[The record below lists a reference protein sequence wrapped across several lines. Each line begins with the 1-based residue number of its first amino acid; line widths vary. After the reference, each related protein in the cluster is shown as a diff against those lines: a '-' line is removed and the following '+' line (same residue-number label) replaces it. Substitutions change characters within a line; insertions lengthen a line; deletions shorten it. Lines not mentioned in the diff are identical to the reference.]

1 MLLEGC
7 MKAMLSGFLI
17 STPLGPVAFIILRQA
32 LKNQLPLAL
41 SAGFGA
47 SLGDLFWGFSS
58 LTGVQYSKLFLH
70 SYQKEFQI
78 AGGLFLMIV
87 AGFLFYNPPQP
98 DTKVSSNH
106 PFWIFFLSF
115 FITLL
120 NPLNFTAFI
129 ALFSTF
135 HLNPPLDDFFTISLW
150 SAAIGFGASLWW
162 MMLSTFVFW
171 GRKRFSIIDVL
182 KINQAI
188 TWIIFA
194 LGLYAFLSSGIVP
207 LPISRRIIGD
217 WPFSP

>member
-1 MLLEGC
+1 MLLKGC
-7 MKAMLSGFLI
+7 IKAMVSGFLI

-58 LTGVQYSKLFLH
+58 LLGVQWSKWFLY

-78 AGGLFLMIV
+78 GGGLFLMIV

-98 DTKVSSNH
+98 DEKASSND
-106 PFWIFFLSF
+106 PFWVFSLSF
-115 FITLL
+115 FLTLL

-135 HLNPPLDDFFTISLW
+135 HLTPPLDDFFTISLW
-150 SAAIGFGASLWW
+150 SAFIGFGASLWW
-162 MMLSTFVFW
+162 MMLSIFVFW
-171 GRKRFSIIDVL
+171 GRKRFSMIDVF
-182 KINQAI
+182 KMNQVI

-194 LGLYAFLSSGIVP
+194 LGLYAFFSSGIVP
-207 LPISRRIIGD
+207 LPVSRRIIGD
-217 WPFSP
+217 